1 MPETL
6 WAPDTDHLSLHHRG
20 HQQVRQRLLAL
31 PLKQRVTTII
41 TVEEQL
47 RGRFAMI
54 ARARNSSEWVA
65 AYSAFQQTLDDLM
78 QLHLL
83 PFDDQAAAEF
93 IRLKACVKQV
103 GTQDLK
109 IAAIVVSVRGV
120 LVPRNQRDFT
130 RIPGLTLEDWTQP

>member
-1 MPETL
+1 VPETL
-6 WAPDTDHLSLHHRG
+6 WVLDTDHLSLHHRG

-47 RGRFAMI
+47 RGRFSMI
-54 ARARNSSEWVA
+54 ARARGASEWVA
-65 AYSAFQQTLDDLM
+65 AYGVFQQTLDDLM
-78 QLHLL
+78 QLRLP

-93 IRLKACVKQV
+93 IRLKASVKQV

-109 IAAIVVSVRGV
+109 IAAIVLSVRGV
-120 LVPRNQRDFT
+120 LVTRNQRDFT

>member
-6 WAPDTDHLSLHHRG
+6 WVLDTDHLSLHRRG

-54 ARARNSSEWVA
+54 AHARSASEWVA
-65 AYSAFQQTLDDLM
+65 AYGAFQQTLDDLM
-78 QLHLL
+78 LLRLL

-93 IRLKACVKQV
+93 IRLKADVKRV

-109 IAAIVVSVRGV
+109 IAATVLSVGGV
-120 LVPRNQRDFT
+120 LVTRNKSDFAHIPR
-130 RIPGLTLEDWTQP
+130 LTIEDWTQP